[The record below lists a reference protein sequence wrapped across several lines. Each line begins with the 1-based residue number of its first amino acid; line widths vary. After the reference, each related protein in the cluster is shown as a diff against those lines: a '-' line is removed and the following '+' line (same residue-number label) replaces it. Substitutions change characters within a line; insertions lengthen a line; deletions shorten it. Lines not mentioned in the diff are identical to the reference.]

1 MLGSVLSS
9 MVNVAVVLEV
19 FPQSSVAVKVTV
31 SAPVAPQR
39 SLKPALL
46 LLQVTLPH
54 ASLATAPPLLESQ
67 AAKAAALPA
76 PSHSTVSSAATVSM
90 LGSVVSSMV
99 NVAEEVTVLPQSS
112 LAVKMTVALP
122 VAPPLVAQRH
132 EVVAPGDGAAQ
143 LIGRGATIVGEP
155 SVQGGGVAG
164 SVALDRLVGRSNV
177 RVGAVVSSMVNVA
190 VVEAALP
197 QSSVAEKITSMAP
210 VPAHVRA

>member
-1 MLGSVLSS
+1 MNVAVVLEVFPQSSVAVKMTVSAPVAPQRSLRPVLLWLQVTPPHASLATAPPLLESQAAKAAAFPAPSHSTVSSAAGVSMLGSVLSS

-46 LLQVTLPH
+46 WLQVTPPH

-90 LGSVVSSMV
+90 LGSVVS
-99 NVAEEVTVLPQSS
+99 
-112 LAVKMTVALP
+112 
-122 VAPPLVAQRH
+122 
-132 EVVAPGDGAAQ
+132 
-143 LIGRGATIVGEP
+143 
-155 SVQGGGVAG
+155 
-164 SVALDRLVGRSNV
+164 
-177 RVGAVVSSMVNVA
+177 
-190 VVEAALP
+190 
-197 QSSVAEKITSMAP
+197 
-210 VPAHVRA
+210 